1 MKLCSKLSEMFYNA
15 ELFESLMNQ
24 QDFSRAEE
32 FSSILFLIHLSS
44 NAFFSVLG
52 PFFNMYVLCC

>member
-1 MKLCSKLSEMFYNA
+1 MFYNA